1 VDLIHQPLKLAILAV
16 SVVILWFVGK
26 RLERWMSGKNLK

>member
-1 VDLIHQPLKLAILAV
+1 AV

-26 RLERWMSGKNLK
+26 RLEHWMSGKNLK

>member
-1 VDLIHQPLKLAILAV
+1 

>member
-1 VDLIHQPLKLAILAV
+1 

-26 RLERWMSGKNLK
+26 RLEHWMSGKNLK

>member
-1 VDLIHQPLKLAILAV
+1 LAV

-26 RLERWMSGKNLK
+26 RLEHWMSGKNLK

>member
-1 VDLIHQPLKLAILAV
+1 LAILVV

-26 RLERWMSGKNLK
+26 RLEHWMSGKNLK

>member
-1 VDLIHQPLKLAILAV
+1 V

-26 RLERWMSGKNLK
+26 RLEHWMSGKNLK

>member
-1 VDLIHQPLKLAILAV
+1 ILAV

-26 RLERWMSGKNLK
+26 RLEHWMSGKNLK